1 MADDF
6 DPLMNPAPDA
16 PAPAP
21 KPHSAPATAPAP
33 AAAPARAS
41 VPLHAPAPSFAPPR
55 PPPASNM
62 FDNLDDDDDGL
73 LLAAPAPSPA
83 RPRPAP
89 AGPAAAADN
98 VQQAATDSAPAAAA
112 ARAPRPAAARTVD
125 ACSSNASQFTGV
137 TRRGSNLFHGADSDV
152 VLGGAADVFIPSEAR
167 GLETGAGEGIA
178 VEALDD
184 DLLRVHDDD
193 IDSLF
198 AEEPAA
204 ALPGRKD
211 RLGLAQPAASAVGNR
226 SAGSAALFGA
236 RAKVSAAPV
245 AAAPNDD
252 DDDDLFGDLG
262 GTAASDT
269 AANVMSGLNLQEYIA
284 KQKSRCDRLSPHP
297 APPHAASAAAHQ
309 AASSTDAVAATA
321 ACPRSSPF
329 ACAQQRLLRQP
340 P

>member
-21 KPHSAPATAPAP
+21 KPQTTPAP
-33 AAAPARAS
+33 AAATARAS

-62 FDNLDDDDDGL
+62 FDNLDDDDNGL

-83 RPRPAP
+83 RPKPAP
-89 AGPAAAADN
+89 VGPAAPADN
-98 VQQAATDSAPAAAA
+98 LEQAAPDSTPAAAA

-152 VLGGAADVFIPSEAR
+152 MLGGAADVFIPSEAR

-198 AEEPAA
+198 AEQPAA

-226 SAGSAALFGA
+226 SARSAGLFGA
-236 RAKVSAAPV
+236 RAKVSAAPA
-245 AAAPNDD
+245 AAAPD

-269 AANVMSGLNLQEYIA
+269 AVNVMSGLNLQEYIA
-284 KQKSRCDRLSPHP
+284 KQKSSS
-297 APPHAASAAAHQ
+297 ASGGLF
-309 AASSTDAVAATA
+309 D
-321 ACPRSSPF
+321 
-329 ACAQQRLLRQP
+329 
-340 P
+340 